1 MDFLIGS
8 AALLALDS
16 MYLGVA
22 KSSWR
27 KMISDIQGSDLEVR
41 LLPALGVYVLMSF
54 ALHYFVIKQSRSIY
68 DAALLGFIIY
78 GVFDLTNAAL
88 FKKYKLLPAFVDMV
102 WGAILFGTSAFV
114 VKSLLK
120 L

>member
-1 MDFLIGS
+1 MDFLVGS

-16 MYLGVA
+16 VYLGIS
-22 KSSWR
+22 KTSWR
-27 KMISDIQGSDLEVR
+27 KMVTDIQGSDLEVR
-41 LLPALGVYVLMSF
+41 ILPAIGVYILMSF

-88 FKKYKLLPAFVDMV
+88 FKKYKFLPALVDMI
-102 WGAILFGTSAFV
+102 WGAILFGSSAFI
-114 VKSLLK
+114 VKKLLK